1 MIVGI
6 TGRQGDG
13 KTLLACCF
21 TKRLW
26 EEGGYQP
33 SETVGNVAIN
43 VPGVTRLNNVDL
55 RAYVGGMVAENQR
68 HKIILLDEVDRVF
81 PARFFSDKSQ
91 TETLI
96 GLWQDEKLF
105 NYVIYTCHP
114 GTSVDKIIRDSTQ
127 RWVYPRLDKAG
138 DILRYDVIDYL
149 KLRRSRGAVLRASN
163 IWSVERFY
171 DRWELVT

>member
-13 KTLLACCF
+13 KTALMCAF
-21 TKRLW
+21 TRRLW
-26 EEGGYQP
+26 AEGGYSP
-33 SETVGNVAIN
+33 AETFGNVAIN
-43 VPGVTRLNNVDL
+43 VPGVSRMNNEQL
-55 RAYVGGMVAENQR
+55 RTYMAAMVREGQR
-68 HKIILLDEVDRVF
+68 HRVILMDEVDRVF
-81 PARFFSDKSQ
+81 PARFFADKGQ

-105 NYVIYTCHP
+105 NYIFYTCHP

-127 RWVYPRLDKAG
+127 RWVYPKLDKAA

-149 KLRRSRGAVLRASN
+149 KLRRTQGAVLRASN
-163 IWSVERFY
+163 LWTVEKFY